1 MTERNQALSLAVAL
15 HAGNPEGVLA
25 TAAGFLAFLMGDSP
39 RIVTQDQAAQIIA
52 QTAVPTVTP
61 GKPRGRPVRGESA
74 PTAAAPSAPAPA
86 PVASPAT
93 TAPPTGVALPAATPA
108 AAGTASITYAS
119 LAPTF
124 LAAAKTH
131 KREFVVKC
139 MAKFGATQFDKVPAD
154 KLPDFK
160 AMLEAGPQPET
171 NANDV
176 ADLMG

>member
-1 MTERNQALSLAVAL
+1 MTERIQALNLAVAL

-25 TAAGFLAFLMGDSP
+25 TAAGFLAFLMGSP
-39 RIVTQDQAAQIIA
+39 AD
-52 QTAVPTVTP
+52 TVAP
-61 GKPRGRPVRGESA
+61 PVGKPRGRPVRGENA
-74 PTAAAPSAPAPA
+74 PTAAAPSAPVPA
-86 PVASPAT
+86 PVASPVT
-93 TAPPTGVALPAATPA
+93 TVPPTGVAPPAATLA

>member
-1 MTERNQALSLAVAL
+1 MNLTQVAAALRALADAIETPADPL
-15 HAGNPEGVLA
+15 
-25 TAAGFLAFLMGDSP
+25 SP
-39 RIVTQDQAAQIIA
+39 SVIPV
-52 QTAVPTVTP
+52 
-61 GKPRGRPVRGESA
+61 GKPRGRPVKGESA
-74 PTAAAPSAPAPA
+74 PTAAAPSAPVPA

-139 MAKFGATQFDKVPAD
+139 MAKFGATQFDKVPSD